1 MAKGKAENKSKR
13 VIMELRA
20 SLELKR
26 KANYPKDGYTMISP
40 NRVSNEI
47 HGSLFA
53 NVILHLHDQ
62 S

>member
-26 KANYPKDGYTMISP
+26 KANYPEDGYTMISP
-40 NRVSNEI
+40 NRVSMKSMEA
-47 HGSLFA
+47 SLPK
-53 NVILHLHDQ
+53 
-62 S
+62 